1 MSLFL
6 TEELPCP
13 DCGTPV
19 SFELVHSVNADRRP
33 DLRVAILD
41 RSFQREPCPACG
53 HTFRV
58 EPELTYIDV
67 GRGQWIAA
75 WPASKQADWKAL
87 EQASQAAFDKAFGA
101 DAPGPARALGASL
114 RPRMVFG
121 WPALA
126 EKLIAADAGIDDV
139 TLELVKAGIL
149 RSSDEL
155 PVGDGGELRL
165 LGVEEDTL
173 VMGRI
178 DARTEDLRYVLR
190 LPSAATAEIEADA
203 AGWAPLRGDLSAGLF
218 QDLNRALA

>member
-13 DCGTPV
+13 DCGTAV
-19 SFELVHSVNADRRP
+19 SFDLVHSVNADRRP
-33 DLRVAILD
+33 DLREAILD

-53 HTFRV
+53 HAFRV

-67 GRGQWIAA
+67 RRGQWIAA
-75 WPASKQADWKAL
+75 WPASQRADWQAL
-87 EQASQAAFDKAFGA
+87 EQASASAFDKAFGA
-101 DAPGPARALGASL
+101 DAPGPARTLGEAL
-114 RPRMVFG
+114 RPRVVFG

-126 EKLIAADAGIDDV
+126 EKLIAAEAGIDDG
-139 TLELVKAGIL
+139 TLELVKAGVL

-173 VMGRI
+173 VLGRI
-178 DARTEDLRYVLR
+178 DAQTEDLRYVLR
-190 LPSAATAEIEADA
+190 LPSAAVSEIEADA
-203 AGWAPLRGDLSAGLF
+203 EAWAPLRADLSAGLY
-218 QDLNRALA
+218 QDLNRALV